1 MRRAIAILL
10 WAAVGLPVEAPALSS
25 ADAQLQ
31 ESLRLTPDLQRG
43 AEQFQTC
50 AACHGAQG
58 EGASDGSVPAIAGQ
72 HTSVILEQ
80 LIDFRRNARV
90 SIRMQHF
97 VDHHHLTQVQDL
109 ANVAAYVNSLP
120 PQPPKR
126 VAADASAAQGESFYA
141 RVCASCHGP
150 AAQGD
155 AKTRVPRLAG
165 QHPEYTQQQL
175 SDARE
180 GRRPNMEPDHA
191 LLLAHAEA
199 SDLAAVA
206 TYVQRLGLNDSEVKH

>member
-1 MRRAIAILL
+1 MHRAIAILL
-10 WAAVGLPVEAPALSS
+10 SAAAWLPANAPALSS

-31 ESLRLTPDLQRG
+31 AALRLTPDLQRG

-50 AACHGAQG
+50 AACHGVQG

-80 LIDFRRNARV
+80 LIDFRRNARLN
-90 SIRMQHF
+90 IRMQHF
-97 VDHHHLTQVQDL
+97 VDHHHLTNVQEL
-109 ANVAAYVNSLP
+109 ANVAAYVNSLNP
-120 PQPPKR
+120 PPPKR
-126 VAADASAAQGESFYA
+126 LVADSSVAQGESFYT
-141 RVCASCHGP
+141 RLCASCHGA

-155 AKTRVPRLAG
+155 ANARVPRLAG
-165 QHPEYTQQQL
+165 QHPEYTRQQL
-175 SDARE
+175 SDALE

-191 LLLAHAEA
+191 QLLAHAEP

-206 TYVQRLGLNDSEVKH
+206 TFILRLGFNDSDSQR